1 MRSSKEHGDEH
12 LREVA
17 IGCVNRSDCDFE
29 IYRGV
34 VSEVTLIAFGM
45 EVVT

>member
-1 MRSSKEHGDEH
+1 METSKKLGNEH
-12 LREVA
+12 LREVV